1 MKKQQILQRTIKI
14 EDLSQEELYADFDGD
29 WRERA
34 ARLQIR
40 RWRKILAK

>member
-1 MKKQQILQRTIKI
+1 MKKQQILQRPTKL
-14 EDLSQEELYADFDGD
+14 EDLSLDELYADFDGD

-40 RWRKILAK
+40 RWRKLLSK